1 MRRLGLPAPTS
12 TTPDSRTLVA
22 LLSLVLVGVPD
33 AASAAPTL
41 TLEEAVTTA
50 LRDHPTVTVA
60 RARIGEASGR
70 LVGAET
76 YPYNPELELEGG
88 ARVGSGQA
96 SGDFEV
102 GLAQE
107 IELGGQQG
115 RREAVGEADLRAARA
130 DARGEMRRLVAAVHL
145 AFADALE
152 ARAQL
157 EVAQDEAA
165 LAGELLELARRRL
178 QAGAGTQLDVNVASA
193 ELGRAELMV
202 GAAIGA
208 LAEARAALAERLA
221 LPPGELPMP
230 AGELAPE
237 DGPIAPVAE
246 LIAAAQ
252 DNREDLR
259 ALAALEAAARAR
271 GELARAGAWP
281 NLRVGVYAGREGGAE
296 TLIGA
301 RLSIPLPV
309 VSRNQGGVAEA
320 DAALTRTRAERRAAR
335 LRVTREVVSA
345 AERYRAELA
354 ALKALKERV
363 VGTTAENLALLK
375 KAFEAGKSDWT
386 DVLVMQ
392 RALFDARRALVA
404 TSAQARRD
412 RLRLDVAA
420 GTLAVPTA
428 DGEETR

>member
-1 MRRLGLPAPTS
+1 
-12 TTPDSRTLVA
+12 VA